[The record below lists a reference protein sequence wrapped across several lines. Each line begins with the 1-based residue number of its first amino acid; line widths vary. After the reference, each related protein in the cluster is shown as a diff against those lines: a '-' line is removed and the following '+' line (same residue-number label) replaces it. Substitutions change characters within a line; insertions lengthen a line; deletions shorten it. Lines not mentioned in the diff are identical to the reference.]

1 MSGANN
7 LIMSLWKVSDEATE
21 ELMISFYS
29 NLLISKDKTGAFRQA
44 QLDLK
49 KKYDA
54 PFYWGAFVLIGR

>member
-1 MSGANN
+1 
-7 LIMSLWKVSDEATE
+7 
-21 ELMISFYS
+21 MIGFYT
-29 NLLISKDKTGAFRQA
+29 NFLISKDKVAAFRKA